1 MYIEGN
7 DKDHW
12 AYLIEK
18 RCFDL
23 VCSALGLLVLSPIFL
38 IIMVAIKFED
48 PKGYIFFSQMR
59 VGKNG
64 NVFKMYKFRSMKV
77 DAEKEL
83 VKLKDKNEVKGA
95 MFKMKND
102 PRVTTVG
109 KFLRRNSLDE
119 LPQLVNVLIGDM
131 SLVGPRPPLPNEV
144 LKYSSREKKRL
155 RVKPGCSGLWQVS
168 GRNELSFD
176 EMIEL
181 DFKYITQRSFG
192 LDLMIVLKTIVQM
205 IRPRGAY

>member
-12 AYLIEK
+12 TYLIEK

-23 VCSALGLLVLSPIFL
+23 ACSTLGLLMLSPIFL

-48 PKGYIFFSQMR
+48 PKGCVFFSQMR
-59 VGKNG
+59 VGKHG
-64 NVFKMYKFRSMKV
+64 NVFKMYKFRSMRV

-109 KFLRRNSLDE
+109 KFLRRTSLDE
-119 LPQLVNVLIGDM
+119 LPQLVNVLMGDM

-192 LDLMIVLKTIVQM
+192 LDFIIVLKTIIQM